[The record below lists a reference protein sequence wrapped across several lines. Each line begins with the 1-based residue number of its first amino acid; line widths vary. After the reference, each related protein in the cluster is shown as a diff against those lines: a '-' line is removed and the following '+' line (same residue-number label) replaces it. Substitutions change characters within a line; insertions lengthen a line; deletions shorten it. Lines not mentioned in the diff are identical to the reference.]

1 MDVSVARSSLESC
14 AGSRAR
20 GRCRC
25 PRWRGSWGCASP
37 VLHLSGNL
45 KLTLPRTSWPIADLA
60 AEAYLPAV
68 FNYRRQGGSL
78 EQVPDDEKSW
88 DATFG
93 TLATRGVEGLGR
105 ERWAEPWRGVDLMQ
119 EGPFTR
125 PVRRPSTA
133 ALQKKSGFSPA
144 AHPASDPSTRRASF
158 NTSRGPRS
166 SGGLAE
172 RSSFERSSLSG
183 L

>member
-1 MDVSVARSSLESC
+1 MALPEPGRPLEVEVAPPNAGESEAHLELVL
-14 AGSRAR
+14 AEELG
-20 GRCRC
+20 
-25 PRWRGSWGCASP
+25 
-37 VLHLSGNL
+37 VLHLSGNV

-119 EGPFTR
+119 EGPLRPFYPKGFVQHLTR
-125 PVRRPSTA
+125 PALFRR
-133 ALQKKSGFSPA
+133 
-144 AHPASDPSTRRASF
+144 TR
-158 NTSRGPRS
+158 
-166 SGGLAE
+166 
-172 RSSFERSSLSG
+172 
-183 L
+183 